1 MLSIFVTMKIELYIA
16 QLLYRYQCVTVPGFG
31 AFLTEIQS
39 AQLLESTHS
48 FFPPKKVISFN
59 THIKN
64 NDGLLAN
71 HIAQAEKTSYDY
83 AVSAIEYEVLNW
95 KKSLQENRS
104 FAIKNVGVLSL
115 NAENNILFTPNE
127 QTNYLAQSFG
137 LTSFVSPAVKRE
149 ATVVKPEPVFEK
161 PEPVLVAEAIEEEK
175 PVFNFVPETR
185 ERSPYLKYAAIF
197 VLGLAIAGSVGYP
210 MYQNQIASETVLV
223 ETAVQKKVQRKIQE
237 ATFFIQTPIPAVT
250 LSLKSDKEVAAKMP
264 YHIMAGAFRSENNA
278 QKRYNQLIEKGFK
291 ARVLGINKNGL
302 YPVLYGSYSTFAEA
316 EKERKTITE
325 TDNPEA
331 WILIESL

>member
-1 MLSIFVTMKIELYIA
+1 MKIELYIA

-31 AFLTEIQS
+31 AFISEIKS
-39 AQLLESTHS
+39 AQLLEDSHS
-48 FFPPKKVISFN
+48 FFPPKKMISFN
-59 THIKN
+59 SHIKN
-64 NDGLLAN
+64 NDGLLAH

-95 KKSLQENRS
+95 KKILQENRTFS
-104 FAIKNVGVLSL
+104 LKNIGVLSL

-149 ATVVKPEPVFEK
+149 EKLPEPEK
-161 PEPVLVAEAIEEEK
+161 IVENPISVVQEED

-185 ERSPYLKYAAIF
+185 ERNSYLKYAAVF
-197 VLGLAIAGSVGYP
+197 VIGLAVAGSIGYP

-223 ETAVQKKVQRKIQE
+223 QTAVQKKVQQKIQE
-237 ATFFIQTPIPAVT
+237 ATFFIPTPIPAVT
-250 LSLKSDKEVAAKMP
+250 LSLKAKKEEAVKLP
-264 YHIMAGAFRSENNA
+264 YHIMAGAFRSEANA
-278 QKRYNQLIEKGFK
+278 QKRYNQLLAKGFNP
-291 ARVLGINKNGL
+291 RVLGINKNGL
-302 YPVLYGSYSTFAEA
+302 YPVLYGSYTSFAEA
-316 EKERKTITE
+316 KKEQERIVE

>member
-1 MLSIFVTMKIELYIA
+1 MKIELYIA

-39 AQLLESTHS
+39 AQLLENSHS

-95 KKSLQENRS
+95 KKMLQENRS
-104 FAIKNVGVLSL
+104 FSIKNIGVLSL
-115 NAENNILFTPNE
+115 NSENNIHFTPNE

-149 ATVVKPEPVFEK
+149 VELIKPEIVFEK
-161 PEPVLVAEAIEEEK
+161 STAVNLVIEEEK
-175 PVFNFVPETR
+175 PIFNFIPETR
-185 ERSPYLKYAAIF
+185 ERSPYLKYAAVF
-197 VLGLAIAGSVGYP
+197 VLGLAIAGSIGYP

-223 ETAVQKKVQRKIQE
+223 ETAVQKQVQHKIQE

-250 LSLKSDKEVAAKMP
+250 LSLKSEKEVETKMP
-264 YHIMAGAFRSENNA
+264 YHIMAGAFRSEANA
-278 QKRYNQLIEKGFK
+278 QKRYNQLIAKGFK

-316 EKERKTITE
+316 EKEKDSITA

-331 WILIESL
+331 WILIQSL

>member
-1 MLSIFVTMKIELYIA
+1 MKIELYIA

-39 AQLLESTHS
+39 AQLLENSHS
-48 FFPPKKVISFN
+48 FFPPKKMISFN

-71 HIAQAEKTSYDY
+71 HIAQVEKTSYDY

-95 KKSLQENRS
+95 KKTLQENRS
-104 FAIKNVGVLSL
+104 FTIKNIGVLNL
-115 NAENNILFTPNE
+115 TAENNILFTPNE

-149 ATVVKPEPVFEK
+149 VELPKPEIVFEK
-161 PEPVLVAEAIEEEK
+161 STAVTAVIEEEK
-175 PVFNFVPETR
+175 PIFNFIPETR
-185 ERSPYLKYAAIF
+185 ERSPYLKYAAVF
-197 VLGLAIAGSVGYP
+197 VIGLAIAGSIGYP
-210 MYQNQIASETVLV
+210 IYQNQIASETVLV
-223 ETAVQKKVQRKIQE
+223 ETAVQKQVQHKIQE

-250 LSLKSDKEVAAKMP
+250 LSLKSEKEVEAKMP
-264 YHIMAGAFRSENNA
+264 YHIMAGAFRSEANA
-278 QKRYNQLIEKGFK
+278 QKRYNQLIAKGFK

-302 YPVLYGSYSTFAEA
+302 YPVLYGSYATFAEA
-316 EKERKTITE
+316 EKEKDSITE

-331 WILIESL
+331 WILIQTL